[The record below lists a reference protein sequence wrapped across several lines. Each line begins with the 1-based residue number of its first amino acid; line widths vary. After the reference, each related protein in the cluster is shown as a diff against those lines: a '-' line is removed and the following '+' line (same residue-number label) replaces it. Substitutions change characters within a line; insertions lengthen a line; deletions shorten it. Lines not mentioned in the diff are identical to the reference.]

1 MALPPASKVNPL
13 VVSLLNRKQ
22 IESRTES
29 TALRHQTKGVNNPG
43 VTMAKPNYAF
53 EKKQR
58 DQAKK
63 KKQEEKRQKKLSK
76 PDAPQAEGDEAST
89 E

>member
-1 MALPPASKVNPL
+1 
-13 VVSLLNRKQ
+13 
-22 IESRTES
+22 
-29 TALRHQTKGVNNPG
+29 
-43 VTMAKPNYAF
+43 MAKPNYAF

-76 PDAPQAEGDEAST
+76 TDEPEAEASDAPAEE
-89 E
+89 

>member
-1 MALPPASKVNPL
+1 
-13 VVSLLNRKQ
+13 
-22 IESRTES
+22 
-29 TALRHQTKGVNNPG
+29 
-43 VTMAKPNYAF
+43 MAKPNYAF

-76 PDAPQAEGDEAST
+76 TAEPQADGSDTPAEE
-89 E
+89 

>member
-1 MALPPASKVNPL
+1 
-13 VVSLLNRKQ
+13 
-22 IESRTES
+22 
-29 TALRHQTKGVNNPG
+29 
-43 VTMAKPNYAF
+43 MAKPNYAF

-76 PDAPQAEGDEAST
+76 TEEPQADGSDTPAEE
-89 E
+89 